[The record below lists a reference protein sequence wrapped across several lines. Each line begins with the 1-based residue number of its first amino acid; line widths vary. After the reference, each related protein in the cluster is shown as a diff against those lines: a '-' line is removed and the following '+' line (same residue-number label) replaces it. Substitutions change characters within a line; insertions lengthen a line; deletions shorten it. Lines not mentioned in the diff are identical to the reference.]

1 MKRFSLILVISLF
14 GVVQIFAQD
23 TSVKA
28 TITLSHQG
36 KTTDFA
42 YNKMSDAMVAA
53 EEGDTI
59 YLSAGYILG
68 DVVIDKQVTII
79 GTGADTSKS
88 GEYTNYGN
96 SKIVVKMPDNTKL
109 TTRLF
114 EGIYF
119 DNTSVTYQ
127 STNIE
132 NIVFK
137 KCDVYGI
144 NIDFNAA
151 IKSILFDRCIIHGGS
166 YFNNFPEKAIARNCK
181 IYGFYINSNSE
192 GSWQFTNCTI
202 NPSSS
207 GYSGYTGYCC
217 PILSGIFV
225 NCIIDNDND
234 DYTGFPLYN
243 VTSEDTK
250 SKASFTNCLFYK
262 PTEGKEIFNGATV
275 ENAMYYEASANNVL
289 ENFTKEQLE
298 ANRFYG
304 NDGTVVGCY
313 GGKNPYT
320 LTINKPVISSSKVHF
335 AKDTKQVQIKMKVST
350 QE

>member
-1 MKRFSLILVISLF
+1 MKRFSLIFIISLF
-14 GVVQIFAQD
+14 GFVQIFAQD

-36 KTTDFA
+36 KTTDFD
-42 YNKMSDAMVAA
+42 YNKISEAVEAA

-68 DVVIDKQVTII
+68 DIVIDKQVTII
-79 GTGADTSKS
+79 GTGADASKS

-119 DNTSVTYQ
+119 WNTSFTYQ

-137 KCDVYGI
+137 KCHVYGY
-144 NIDFNAA
+144 NITVNAA
-151 IKSILFDRCIIHGGS
+151 IKSILFDRCNIDGNN
-166 YFNNFPEKAIARNCK
+166 YFSRSLIEKLFARNCW
-181 IYGFYINSNSE
+181 IHGLYINSTNC
-192 GSWQFTNCTI
+192 SWQFINCTI
-202 NPSSS
+202 APSNH
-207 GYSGYTGYCC
+207 YTDSNSMYC
-217 PILSGIFV
+217 PILGGTFV
-225 NCIIDNDND
+225 NCIIDNDDND
-234 DYTGFPLYN
+234 YKGFPLYRPS
-243 VTSEDTK
+243 SEE
-250 SKASFTNCLFYK
+250 SSAASFTNCLFYK
-262 PTEGKEIFNGATV
+262 PADGKDIFNGATV
-275 ENAMYYEASANNVL
+275 QDNMFYESNANNVL
-289 ENFTKEQLE
+289 ETFTKEQLK
-298 ANRFYG
+298 ANNFYG

-320 LTINKPVISSSKVHF
+320 LKISKPVISSSKVHF
-335 AKDTKQVQIKMKVST
+335 AKDTKQIQIKMKVSS